1 MTKRPMLLHVVVACT
16 LLAGSTV
23 CAEGPQ
29 SRVLGRVGVDQKP
42 GASAPMDLHFTDRQG
57 NSVTLA
63 ELSNGQPTLLQ
74 LAWYSCPSLCDLSLR
89 RLGSRLSE
97 VRYTPG
103 EDFQVITVSID
114 PRDGAAQARRAASLL
129 EDSYQRDTDA
139 DSWHVLTG
147 EADDIERLADSLG
160 FQYQYDADSDQFAH
174 PAGLAVLDGE
184 GRISSYL
191 LGLTF
196 SGNDIQLALT
206 RAGRG
211 ELGGISDQLVLR
223 CFHFDPEKGVYTL
236 DILWL
241 LNIACLITVAVLLLL
256 VGVLMWR
263 RRSNHRSGN
272 GGS

>member
-29 SRVLGRVGVDQKP
+29 SRVLVRVGVDQKP

-63 ELSNGQPTLLQ
+63 ELSNGQPTLLE

-147 EADDIERLADSLG
+147 EAD
-160 FQYQYDADSDQFAH
+160 
-174 PAGLAVLDGE
+174 
-184 GRISSYL
+184 
-191 LGLTF
+191 
-196 SGNDIQLALT
+196 
-206 RAGRG
+206 
-211 ELGGISDQLVLR
+211 
-223 CFHFDPEKGVYTL
+223 
-236 DILWL
+236 
-241 LNIACLITVAVLLLL
+241 NI
-256 VGVLMWR
+256 
-263 RRSNHRSGN
+263 
-272 GGS
+272 